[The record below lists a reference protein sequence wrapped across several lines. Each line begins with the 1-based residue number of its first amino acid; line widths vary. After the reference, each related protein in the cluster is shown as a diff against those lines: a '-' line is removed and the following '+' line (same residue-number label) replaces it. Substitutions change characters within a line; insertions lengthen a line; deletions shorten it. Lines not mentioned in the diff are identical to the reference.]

1 MAPRIQVPQEEVA
14 AFCKRN
20 RIRRLSF
27 FGSVLRDD
35 FRPESDVDVLVD
47 FEGGVRVGYITL
59 MRMQRELGAILGRKT
74 EIYRPS
80 GFREW
85 LREEVVGSA
94 ELQYESPD

>member
-1 MAPRIQVPQEEVA
+1 MTSRIPVPQQEVA

-27 FGSVLRDD
+27 FGSVIRDD
-35 FRPESDVDVLVD
+35 FAPDSDVDVLVD
-47 FEGGVRVGYITL
+47 FEGGTRVGYIAW
-59 MRMQRELGAILGRKT
+59 MRMQRELDAILGRKT

-94 ELQYESPD
+94 ELQYESAE